1 MSQRRVKSAYMAGY
15 DGTIKINTKLDT
27 DGFAKG
33 ANEYLQSKR
42 NYLTDE
48 STAQFNC

>member
-1 MSQRRVKSAYMAGY
+1 MAGY

-33 ANEYLQSKR
+33 ANELSAKQKKLSDQIQ
-42 NYLTDE
+42 LLE
-48 STAQFNC
+48 